1 MKLFRVLAL
10 LISTLILTF
19 SISLASSIYP
29 PYLNGDTNLKL
40 IDGHMGT
47 GYYYDSTSVVNMLY
61 NPPYYQIAVNVAVV
75 PDAHKGNTAI
85 SRVIPLRFYYNIDKP
100 EILLLNNNT
109 GYPITYLHP
118 DQPLSISR
126 VRLPAAEKAFYQIY
140 NLRFF
145 DSFSNEFYWR

>member
-1 MKLFRVLAL
+1 MKVFRLLAIVVTTL
-10 LISTLILTF
+10 LITMSVSF
-19 SISLASSIYP
+19 ASSLYP
-29 PYLNGDTNLKL
+29 PYLNGDKNLKL
-40 IDGHMGT
+40 IDGHMGIA
-47 GYYYDSTSVVNMLY
+47 YYYDSTSVVNMLY
-61 NPPYYQIAVNVAVV
+61 NPPYYQLAVNVAVV

-85 SRVIPLRFYYNIDKP
+85 SRVIPFRFYYNIDKP

-126 VRLPAAEKAFYQIY
+126 VRLPAAEKAFHQVY
-140 NLRFF
+140 NIRFF

>member
-1 MKLFRVLAL
+1 MKVFRVLAL
-10 LISTLILTF
+10 LISTLLLTF

-29 PYLNGDTNLKL
+29 PYLNGDINLKL

-85 SRVIPLRFYYNIDKP
+85 SRVIPLRVYYNIDKS
-100 EILLLNNNT
+100 
-109 GYPITYLHP
+109 YY
-118 DQPLSISR
+118 
-126 VRLPAAEKAFYQIY
+126 
-140 NLRFF
+140 
-145 DSFSNEFYWR
+145 